1 MMKKIFSKIILLA
14 CSGLI
19 VTGAAHAQDIHF
31 SQFYETAIL
40 RNPALTGIFTEDYK
54 VGVQYRNQWSSIGKP
69 FRTGEVSAE
78 MRFAVGHSS
87 DYLSIGLLGYY
98 DKAGRINFQTTGVYP
113 AINYNK
119 SLEDNH
125 SSYLSVGFTGG
136 FVQRSIDL
144 SKMTFDN
151 QYQNG
156 GYNGSLGSG
165 EQMPDPK
172 LDHWDLGAGISFNS
186 SFGQDNRNSYFLGM
200 SAYHFTHPKQSFYN
214 DANVINLQTRWNMN
228 AGISLTFDDAWS
240 TQLYGNYMLQGSY
253 QEIIAGGLLRW
264 SKFNNLNR
272 RDFAF
277 SGGVFYRVNDAVIPT
292 VKLEYKG
299 QAFEFSYD
307 VNIST
312 LRTVS
317 NLRGGFEI
325 SFFRSG
331 FFNGGYDDKHLCPRF

>member
-1 MMKKIFSKIILLA
+1 MRKIFTKIASLA
-14 CSGLI
+14 CLCVVSYET
-19 VTGAAHAQDIHF
+19 VQAQDIHF

-69 FRTGEVSAE
+69 FRTSQVSAE

-87 DYLSIGLLGYY
+87 DYLSLGLLGFS
-98 DKAGRINFQTTGVYP
+98 DKAGTINFKTTALYP

-136 FVQRSIDL
+136 YVQRSIDL
-144 SKMTFDN
+144 SKMTFNN

-156 GYNGSLGSG
+156 SYNPSLGSG
-165 EQMPDPK
+165 EQMPSPK
-172 LDHWDLGAGISFNS
+172 LTHLDLGAGVSFNS
-186 SFGQDNRNSYFLGM
+186 SFGQDNKNSYFIGLSG
-200 SAYHFTHPKQSFYN
+200 YHFTHPKQSFY
-214 DANVINLQTRWNMN
+214 DDGKMINLQTRWNLN
-228 AGISLTFDDAWS
+228 GGLNLTFDDAWGI
-240 TQLYGNYMLQGSY
+240 QLHGNYMLQGSY

-277 SGGVFYRVNDAVIPT
+277 SFGSFYRVNDAAIPT
-292 VKLEYKG
+292 VRIEYKG
-299 QAFEFSYD
+299 QIFEASYD

-312 LRTVS
+312 LKTIS
-317 NLRGGFEI
+317 NLRGGFEL
-325 SFFRSG
+325 SFFTTG